1 MGNKRATQKNIDIV
15 KIDAANNLLLV
26 KGAVP
31 GANSGFVYVRTAKS
45 ITRMGGKK
53 S

>member
-1 MGNKRATQKNIDIV
+1 MGNGRSTQKNIDIV
-15 KIDAANNLLLV
+15 KIDATNNLLLV

-31 GANSGFVYVRTAKS
+31 GANSGFVYIRTAKS
-45 ITRMGGKK
+45 ITRKVGKK